1 MNNYTISELCDIHHL
16 LYGAANGNATE
27 ARIFY
32 QQRYPNR
39 QSECVHT
46 FTNVIRRLR
55 ETDFF
60 KVYTN
65 DVGFNR
71 TVGIV
76 DLEENVLQRIE
87 DNPRLS
93 TCSIASE
100 VGASNKSVW
109 SILHEE
115 KLHPYNLQ
123 KVQALLP
130 DTIMQGLNFLDGF

>member
-1 MNNYTISELCDIHHL
+1 M
-16 LYGAANGNATE
+16 
-27 ARIFY
+27 
-32 QQRYPNR
+32 
-39 QSECVHT
+39 
-46 FTNVIRRLR
+46 
-55 ETDFF
+55 
-60 KVYTN
+60 N

-76 DLEENVLQRIE
+76 DLEENVLQRFE
-87 DNPRLS
+87 DNSRSS
-93 TCSIASE
+93 TRSIASE

-130 DTIMQGLNFLDGF
+130 DTIMQGLNFRDGF